1 VATVVKETSSSLLSP
16 ASPHNGTH
24 GYASIDWYRYTIV
37 HVDAVFEQ
45 IETAAEVSWKVH
57 RRAEERFDFH
67 WHFHPEYELT
77 FITSGTGRRFV
88 GDSIEEY
95 TPGDL
100 VLTGPDLPH
109 TYASRESETLAE
121 AIVVQFRSDFLGKE
135 LFAGPDLAP
144 IANMLARASR
154 GLCFPV
160 PRLVAIDSTLRGLP
174 ERPGPERT
182 IDLLHVLLLL
192 GRASST
198 RSLASPGYRPALNH
212 ATRDRLD
219 AICLYLHARYSE
231 PVILSEVARVA
242 HLSPA
247 ACSGFIH
254 RTMGR
259 TLTEYL
265 NELRIGA
272 ACRLLAE
279 TDRQVGEI
287 AIACG
292 FPNLA
297 NFNRQFKKLKGTTPR
312 AYRGAFQS

>member
-1 VATVVKETSSSLLSP
+1 MPAGQFEYCSS
-16 ASPHNGTH
+16 
-24 GYASIDWYRYTIV
+24 
-37 HVDAVFEQ
+37 VDAVFEQ
-45 IETAAEVSWKVH
+45 IETATEVSWKVH
-57 RRAEERFDFH
+57 RRAAERFDFH

-95 TPGDL
+95 APGDL

-109 TYASRESETLAE
+109 TYESHESAALAE
-121 AIVVQFRSDFLGKE
+121 AVVVQFRRDFLGPE
-135 LFAGPDLAP
+135 FFAGPDLAP
-144 IANMLARASR
+144 IGNMLARAST
-154 GLCFPV
+154 GLCFPA
-160 PRLVAIDSTLRGLP
+160 PRISAIDTTLRGLP

-182 IDLLHVLLLL
+182 IDLLHALLHL
-192 GRASST
+192 A
-198 RSLASPGYRPALNH
+198 RSNNIRQLASAGYRPTLNH

-219 AICLYLHARYSE
+219 DVCRYLHAHYPE
-231 PVILSEVARVA
+231 PITLSEVAGVA

-247 ACSGFIH
+247 ACSRFIR

-279 TDRQVGEI
+279 TDRQVAEI
-287 AIACG
+287 ATTCG
-292 FPNLA
+292 YPNLA
-297 NFNRQFKKLKGTTPR
+297 NFNRQFRKVKGTTPR
-312 AYRGAFQS
+312 TYRAAFSP

>member
-1 VATVVKETSSSLLSP
+1 LSDPILPCAFPENLSTVACVE
-16 ASPHNGTH
+16 
-24 GYASIDWYRYTIV
+24 
-37 HVDAVFEQ
+37 AVFEQ
-45 IETAAEVSWKVH
+45 IETASGVSWKVH
-57 RRAEERFDFH
+57 RRAERRFDFH

-77 FITSGTGRRFV
+77 FITSGTGRRLV
-88 GDSIEEY
+88 GDSIDEY

-109 TYASRESETLAE
+109 TYASHGRATLAE
-121 AIVVQFRSDFLGKE
+121 AIVVQFRPDFLGKE
-135 LFAGPDLAP
+135 LFARPDLAP
-144 IANMLARASR
+144 IGNMLARASG
-154 GLCFPV
+154 GLCFPA
-160 PRLVAIDSTLRGLP
+160 PRVVAIDSVLRGLP

-182 IDLLHVLLLL
+182 IDLLRVLLLL
-192 GRASST
+192 ARASNT
-198 RSLASPGYRPALNH
+198 RPLASPWYRPTLNH

-219 AICLYLHARYSE
+219 AICRYLQAQYSE

-247 ACSGFIH
+247 ACSRFIH

-265 NELRIGA
+265 NEVRIGA

-279 TDRQVGEI
+279 TDRQVCEI

-292 FPNLA
+292 YPNLA

-312 AYRGAFQS
+312 TYRGAFRS

>member
-1 VATVVKETSSSLLSP
+1 MP
-16 ASPHNGTH
+16 ARHFE
-24 GYASIDWYRYTIV
+24 YCCF
-37 HVDAVFEQ
+37 VDAVFEQ
-45 IETAAEVSWKVH
+45 IETASEVSWKVH

-77 FITSGTGRRFV
+77 FITSGTGRRFI

-109 TYASRESETLAE
+109 TYASHEGPTLAE
-121 AIVVQFRSDFLGKE
+121 AVVVQFQRDFLGRK
-135 LFAGPDLAP
+135 LFSVPDLTP
-144 IANMLARASR
+144 IGKMLDRAST
-154 GLCFPV
+154 GLCFPA
-160 PRLVAIDSTLRGLP
+160 PRRAAIDAALGGLP

-182 IDLLHVLLLL
+182 IDLLHALLRL
-192 GRASST
+192 A
-198 RSLASPGYRPALNH
+198 RSHNIRQLASPGYRPTLNH

-219 AICLYLHARYSE
+219 DVCHYLHAHYSG
-231 PVILSEVARVA
+231 PVVLDEVARVA

-247 ACSGFIH
+247 ACSRFIR

-272 ACRLLAE
+272 ACRFLAE
-279 TDRQVGEI
+279 TDRQVAEI
-287 AIACG
+287 ATACG
-292 FPNLA
+292 YPNLA
-297 NFNRQFKKLKGTTPR
+297 NFNRQFRKVKGMTPG
-312 AYRGAFQS
+312 AYRAAFRS

>member
-1 VATVVKETSSSLLSP
+1 VEA
-16 ASPHNGTH
+16 A
-24 GYASIDWYRYTIV
+24 
-37 HVDAVFEQ
+37 FEQ
-45 IETAAEVSWKVH
+45 IETAAEVSWKAH
-57 RRAEERFDFH
+57 RRAEEHFDFH

-77 FITSGTGRRFV
+77 LITAGAGRRFV

-95 TPGDL
+95 APGDL

-109 TYASRESETLAE
+109 TYASEESSALAE
-121 AIVVQFRSDFLGKE
+121 AVVCQFRPDFLGQE

-144 IANMLARASR
+144 IGTMLARASS
-154 GLCFPV
+154 GLCFPA
-160 PRLVAIDSTLRGLP
+160 PRLAAIDATLRGLP

-182 IDLLHVLLLL
+182 IDLLRVLLHL
-192 GRASST
+192 A
-198 RSLASPGYRPALNH
+198 RSGNIRPLASPGYRPTLNH

-219 AICLYLHARYSE
+219 AICRYLQARYPE
-231 PVILSEVARVA
+231 PVMLSEVARVA

-247 ACSGFIH
+247 ACSRFIH

-279 TDRQVGEI
+279 TDRQVAEI
-287 AIACG
+287 ATTCG
-292 FPNLA
+292 YPNLA
-297 NFNRQFKKLKGTTPR
+297 NFNRQFRRLKGTTPR
-312 AYRGAFQS
+312 SYRDAFRS